1 LPMHEDFRDR
11 RIAERL
17 LAIIEGHPPKELRIM
32 EVCGTHTMAIS
43 QYGIR
48 QAVPDWLR
56 FLSGPGCPVCVTPT
70 RMVDCAIEMSRRED
84 AIVLTFGDMMRVPG
98 TESNLERERAR
109 GSDIHVVYSPFDG
122 LQMAKRLKDKL
133 IVFMGVG
140 FETTSPTFAATVKKA
155 HEDGIENF
163 SVIPCFKL
171 IPPAI
176 KAILSAGEVRVD
188 GFMLPGHVS
197 AIIGSEDYR
206 FVPEEYGIPCVIAGF
221 EPVDILH
228 AVLLILKQI
237 DSRPR
242 VEIGYSRSVRPEGNR
257 VAQALLWEVFSP
269 CATEWRGLGVID
281 ESGLRFSREYEQFDA
296 TRRLEV
302 ELPESKDPEECICG
316 AILKGS
322 RLPEECPL
330 FGTRCTPS
338 NPVGPCM
345 VSSEGTCAAYYK
357 YDWKRLRG

>member
-1 LPMHEDFRDR
+1 MHENFRDR
-11 RIAERL
+11 GIAERL
-17 LAIIEGHPPKELRIM
+17 LTTLKAHPPRQLRIM

-48 QAVPDWLR
+48 GTLPEWIK

-70 RMVDCAIEMSRRED
+70 RMVDCAIEMSRRKEV
-84 AIVLTFGDMMRVPG
+84 IVLTFGDMMRVPG

-109 GSDIHVVYSPFDG
+109 GAGIHVVYSPLDG
-122 LQMAKRLKDKL
+122 LQMAKQLKDKL

-140 FETTSPTFAATVKKA
+140 FETTSPTFAATVKRA
-155 HEDGIENF
+155 DAEGIGNF
-163 SVIPCFKL
+163 FVIPCFKL

-206 FVPEEYGIPCVIAGF
+206 FIPEEYGIPCVIAGF
-221 EPVDILH
+221 EPVDILQ
-228 AVLLILKQI
+228 AVLLMLEQI
-237 DSRPR
+237 DSGPR

-269 CATEWRGLGVID
+269 CASEWRGLGVIE
-281 ESGLRFSREYEQFDA
+281 ESGLRFGREYERFDA
-296 TRRLEV
+296 TKRVEV
-302 ELPESKDPEECICG
+302 DLPESKDPEECICG
-316 AILKGS
+316 AILKGL
-322 RLPEECPL
+322 RLPEECTL

-338 NPVGPCM
+338 SPVGPCM
-345 VSSEGTCAAYYK
+345 VSSEGTCAAHYK
-357 YDWKRLRG
+357 YEGKRFRG